1 MAGLKALVIIMA
13 IAIIVAGTVLVTL
26 IVRSGGEPGGAPAAV
41 KAPINA
47 AIELPAGARVLE
59 SSLDGGR
66 ILMRIILA
74 GGGQQILIID
84 ADSGRRLTTH
94 DLTRKGKAP

>member
-26 IVRSGGEPGGAPAAV
+26 IVCSGGEPGGAPAAV

-47 AIELPAGARVLE
+47 AIELPAGARVVE

-84 ADSGRRLTTH
+84 ADSGRRLATH
-94 DLTRKGKAP
+94 DLTRKGKAQ